1 MPFPSPPHGGGIESS
16 CLGRKSRGE
25 EGKSKGR
32 REGKKGM
39 GGKTGREVEEG
50 RGSRGKKGRG
60 REGKGKKGRGKGME
74 SEREENRKG
83 GEG

>member
-1 MPFPSPPHGGGIESS
+1 M
-16 CLGRKSRGE
+16 
-25 EGKSKGR
+25 SKGR
-32 REGKKGM
+32 REGE
-39 GGKTGREVEEG
+39 GKTGREVEEG